1 MNSFKF
7 TICCLFF
14 FNFCFSQADED
25 FNRLMYSMDEYNN
38 RLRLEEAARLEAK
51 IRIDNIN
58 RSISGEVNDIS
69 ESSYNTQSNLSKP
82 NPATMLPD
90 WYNTA
95 SSRQQENIIGTNV
108 KPALETRNYNI
119 EDAYTLQEDG
129 TYHAKYETYKEGRDN
144 ENPTINEDKNI
155 KKNEIFLYEKSS
167 FTDKIED
174 IIYLLIGWFLVGI
187 LINFIFY
194 NGKPVHLVGKSET
207 AKLLHIVANILLVVF
222 IIDIIAS

>member
-1 MNSFKF
+1 MNSFRL
-7 TICCLFF
+7 TICSLFI
-14 FNFCFSQADED
+14 FNFCFSQIDED
-25 FNRLMYSMDEYNN
+25 FNRLMYSMDEYNS

-58 RSISGEVNDIS
+58 RSISGEVNDIN

-82 NPATMLPD
+82 NPATMVPD

-108 KPALETRNYNI
+108 KPALETRNYNT

-144 ENPTINEDKNI
+144 ENPTINEDENI
-155 KKNEIFLYEKSS
+155 KKNDIFIYEKSS
-167 FTDKIED
+167 FTDKIEN
-174 IIYLLIGWFLVGI
+174 IICLLFGWFLVGI

-194 NGKPVHLVGKSET
+194 NDKPDYLVGKSET
-207 AKLLHIVANILLVVF
+207 ARLLHIVANVLLVVF
-222 IIDIIAS
+222 IIATIAS